1 MKHKYDIIIVG
12 AGFIGLT
19 LSLMLSKSGLKVCL
33 LEKKKKTLNDN
44 RTTAISQG
52 TKRIF
57 EKLEL
62 WKYLKKNSQPIKKI
76 VISESDN
83 FDYID
88 FNSKSLDE
96 GNLGFIVENFFF
108 RKVLFNEVKKNK
120 KIGLF
125 INTEVEGIRHDYQD
139 DKVYV
144 FTKKLKFEGNLL
156 IGADGRFSKVRD
168 MLNLKY
174 YFKDYKQNAYVF
186 NLEHTQ
192 NHNGI
197 ALERFFPEGPLAI
210 LPMKQLKKNCFR
222 SSVVWTIDDALGDF
236 TKLTQE
242 EFRKEFSMRYQNFFG
257 DINNITKP
265 FKYPLNLIYAYDSYN
280 ENSVLVGDASQ
291 GIHPIAGQGFNLGMR
306 DCMILNKRIEEA
318 FKNGLPISSTLNLKR
333 YELSR
338 FIDKKLFINATDF
351 LNTIFSNNHFLVRN
365 LRKIGLLSINQSDN
379 IKNELM
385 KNAMGLRTFGILDQF
400 H

>member
-120 KIGLF
+120 KVGLF

-236 TKLTQE
+236 SKLTQE

>member
-33 LEKKKKTLNDN
+33 IEKKKKTLNDN

>member
-62 WKYLKKNSQPIKKI
+62 WKYIKKNSQPIKKI

-120 KIGLF
+120 KVGLF
-125 INTEVEGIRHDYQD
+125 LNTEVEGIRHDYQD

-236 TKLTQE
+236 SKLTQE

>member
-120 KIGLF
+120 KVDLF
-125 INTEVEGIRHDYQD
+125 LNTEVEGIRHDYQD

-236 TKLTQE
+236 SKLTQE

-365 LRKIGLLSINQSDN
+365 LRKIGLLSINQSNN

>member
-236 TKLTQE
+236 SKLTQE

-306 DCMILNKRIEEA
+306 DCMILNKRIDEA

>member
-33 LEKKKKTLNDN
+33 IEKKKKTLNDN

-365 LRKIGLLSINQSDN
+365 LRKIGLLSINQSNN

>member
-62 WKYLKKNSQPIKKI
+62 WKYLKKNVQPIKKI

-108 RKVLFNEVKKNK
+108 RKVLFNQVKKNK
-120 KIGLF
+120 KVGLF

-236 TKLTQE
+236 SKLTQE

-365 LRKIGLLSINQSDN
+365 LRKIGLLSINQSNN

>member
-257 DINNITKP
+257 EINNITKP

>member
-96 GNLGFIVENFFF
+96 GNLGFIVENFLF

-120 KIGLF
+120 KVDLF
-125 INTEVEGIRHDYQD
+125 LNTEVEGIRHDYQD

-236 TKLTQE
+236 SKLTQE

-365 LRKIGLLSINQSDN
+365 LRKIGLLSINQSNN

>member
-108 RKVLFNEVKKNK
+108 RKVLFNQVKKNK
-120 KIGLF
+120 KVGLF

-236 TKLTQE
+236 SKLTQE